1 MSISKEERRIRMEEE
16 LQELEE
22 QLHNLEIKQPDFG
35 NDVDGMDEETDE
47 AEGLAGQLG
56 KEQLLKEKIRQIQQ
70 DLAELEKEE

>member
-22 QLHNLEIKQPDFG
+22 KLHSLEIKQPDFG
-35 NDVDGMDEETDE
+35 SDVDGFDEETDE